1 MNKEEEAAS
10 EEEPKS
16 DEESAVTNE
25 DSQTGVASL
34 FVCLATKNGRSNS
47 GIVQPNYARVR

>member
-16 DEESAVTNE
+16 DDESAVTNE
-25 DSQTGVASL
+25 DSQTGAASL
-34 FVCLATKNGRSNS
+34 FVCSPTENGRGDT
-47 GIVQPNYARVR
+47 GIVQ